1 MADSIKKLTA
11 ASVALL
17 TVLMI
22 HEGRSAIALFSDFDG
37 TPVANL
43 GGSNGYGAP
52 ISEANLNAGTAVG
65 SWTLNEAF
73 DPPGGHTAKM
83 IQTDGGAN
91 VTAKALRF
99 GNALPVDLTS
109 ATDAERAD
117 SPLLTANLTSNL
129 GLSSLITVSFD
140 YGVVSTDGPDR
151 FVYVTGRDTSNNRLF
166 QLGFNNH
173 FHSMRV
179 GYFSAGGTWTEVG
192 NTGDLSGNNNTF
204 WSSGN
209 MKQVTVEVGPSS
221 YAIQLEGTTLSGA
234 SSIAF
239 RDSTANSLER
249 LEFSS
254 SQVWTGGAFDNISV
268 AQVPELSAFAATVGF
283 LALSF
288 AVTRRRL

>member
-1 MADSIKKLTA
+1 MKNPVKKLA
-11 ASVALL
+11 VASV
-17 TVLMI
+17 VLMTLLATF
-22 HEGRSAIALFSDFDG
+22 EGRAAIALFSDFDG
-37 TPVANL
+37 TTVADL
-43 GGSNGYGAP
+43 GGSDGYGAP

-73 DPPGGHTAKM
+73 NPPGSRTNKM

-99 GNALPVDLTS
+99 GNALPFGVS
-109 ATDAERAD
+109 TDADRAN

-166 QLGFNNH
+166 QLGFNNY
-173 FHSMRV
+173 FGSMRA
-179 GYFSAGGTWTEVG
+179 GYFSAGGTWTDVG
-192 NTGDLSGNNNTF
+192 NTGDLSGSNNTF
-204 WSSGN
+204 WSSDN
-209 MKQVTVEVGPSS
+209 MKQVTVDVGPSS

-239 RDSTANSLER
+239 RDPTANSLER
-249 LEFSS
+249 LELSS
-254 SQVWTGGAFDNISV
+254 SEAWTGGAFDNISV
-268 AQVPELSAFAATVGF
+268 AQVPEFSAFATTVGF